1 MKKLGMYFVFLVVL
15 AVGIGALAVRMTPL
29 GAIDYQF
36 EDIQPLMTQ
45 GVDGHFSVGREADM
59 PSVVFK
65 GETPQQVA
73 ARLKEIIEATPRT
86 TLLVGWLSDESAQ
99 PEYNVS
105 YVTRSAIWSF
115 PDVTSVKV
123 ERSNAGTIVSMHGRV
138 VYGKYDFGVNEARIR
153 GWLDQLS
160 Q

>member
-1 MKKLGMYFVFLVVL
+1 MYLVFFLIFV
-15 AVGIGALAVRMTPL
+15 VGIGALMVRMTPL
-29 GAIDYQF
+29 AAIDYQF

-45 GVDGHFSVGREADM
+45 GKDGHFSVGREADM
-59 PSVVFK
+59 PSSIFK
-65 GETPQQVA
+65 GESPQQVA

-86 TLLVGWLSDESAQ
+86 TLLVGWLTDEKRQ

-123 ERSNAGTIVSMHGRV
+123 EATSGGTMVSMHGRV
-138 VYGKYDFGVNEARIR
+138 VYGKHDFGVNEARIR